1 MDFYLIDPAGPEFH
15 FPVNPAKV
23 TIRREKLTDVVNIIN
38 LGQVE
43 FPHGEKVKEITFSS
57 FFPKEYDSS
66 YCRYPDIHDPQEA
79 MNKLTAWMMSKK
91 PVRLMI
97 TETIVN
103 VLVLVSAHTTTFR
116 GGEPGDVYFDLTCH
130 AWQELKVRTA
140 AEISVALQGAE
151 PRPDTRP
158 VPAVY
163 EVRTGDSLW
172 AIAKM
177 QYGDGNRWREIYQTN
192 EGIIGP
198 DADLILPGQKLV
210 MPQ

>member
-1 MDFYLIDPAGPEFH
+1 MDFYLSAPPAPELH
-15 FPVNPAKV
+15 LPVNPEKV
-23 TIRREKLTDVVNIIN
+23 TIRREKLADVVNIIN
-38 LGQVE
+38 LGEVE
-43 FPHGEKVKEITFSS
+43 FPYGEKVKEITFSS

-66 YCRYPDIHDPQEA
+66 YCRYPDIPDPQEA
-79 MNKLTAWMMSKK
+79 MNKLTAWMMSRQ

-103 VLVLVSAHTTTFR
+103 VLVLLSAHTTTFR
-116 GGEPGDVYFDLTCH
+116 GGEPGDVYFNLTCH

-140 AEISVALQGAE
+140 AEISAALQGAE

-163 EVRTGDSLW
+163 EVKPGDTLF

-177 QYGDGNRWREIYQTN
+177 QYGDSSRWEQIYQAN
-192 EGIIGP
+192 EGIIGQTP
-198 DADLILPGQKLV
+198 DLILPGWKLV
-210 MPQ
+210 MP